1 MINIMIKKEMKR
13 TASTILTVLLLSV
26 FSFALQAQKG
36 IETGTPFGRGED
48 STRCLRNTSLY
59 STYYENKDYNMAVQF
74 WRPVF
79 TECPGSSK
87 NTYIKGETMF
97 KDFFRKTGNKAYI
110 DTVLM
115 ILDQRTKYFNEEPAN
130 NLRKA
135 FALYEFGGND
145 PVYARQCYDLI
156 KGVMD
161 HSPQSFDHTYSS
173 LYMAITAKC
182 YALKLIEAPEV
193 ITAYSNS
200 MKVVDNQLAR
210 KPGDTRFVEARKN
223 IDAVFRSSGAASC
236 ENLENLFTAG
246 VENNPGDTAM
256 LRKVITL
263 LTETGCRDSELYYK
277 TATNLYRSD
286 PSASSAAQL
295 AEMNMAR
302 KKYNEANK
310 YYTEAIDLETDSKVK
325 SGLLTKLATL
335 ELTSDSKQAARD
347 FAKAAYSLDPT
358 NGNALFIV
366 AESYAGAR
374 IGEAFENQTVYWV
387 VVDYLVRAKNTD
399 PTLKEQVDERI
410 AIYSR
415 LFPTKEEAFFRSLVE
430 EGAPYQVGGWI
441 NESTTV
447 RFRKE

>member
-1 MINIMIKKEMKR
+1 MIKKEMKR
-13 TASTILTVLLLSV
+13 STSTILTVLLLSV
-26 FSFALQAQKG
+26 FSLALQAQKG

-79 TECPGSSK
+79 NECPGSSK

-97 KDFFRKTGNKAYI
+97 KEFFRKSGNKAYI

-115 ILDQRTKYFNEEPAN
+115 ILDQRTKYFNEEPVN

-145 PVYARQCYDLI
+145 PDYASKCYGLI
-156 KGVMD
+156 KGVMEQ
-161 HSPQSFDHTYSS
+161 SPQSFDHTYSS

-210 KPGDTRFVEARKN
+210 KPGDTRYTEARKN

-236 ENLENLFTAG
+236 ENLEHLFSAS
-246 VENNPGDTAM
+246 VDNNPGDTAM
-256 LRKVITL
+256 LRKVLSL
-263 LTETGCRDSELYYK
+263 LGETGCKESELYYK
-277 TATNLYRSD
+277 AATSLYRSD

-295 AEMNMAR
+295 AEMNLAR
-302 KKYNEANK
+302 KKYSEAEK
-310 YYTEAIDLETDSKVK
+310 YLTEAIDLETDSKVK

-347 FAKAAYSLDPT
+347 FARAAFSLDPT
-358 NGNALFIV
+358 NGNALFII
-366 AESYAGAR
+366 AEAYAGSR
-374 IGEAFENQTVYWV
+374 IGETFENQTVYWV
-387 VVDYLVRAKNTD
+387 VVDYLVKAKNTD

-415 LFPTKEEAFFRSLVE
+415 LFPTKEEAFFRSMVE
-430 EGAPYQVGGWI
+430 EGTPYQVGSWI
-441 NESTTV
+441 NESTII

>member
-210 KPGDTRFVEARKN
+210 KPGDPRFMEARKN

-236 ENLENLFTAG
+236 ENLEHLFTAG

-277 TATNLYRSD
+277 TATSLYRSD

-295 AEMNMAR
+295 AEMNLAR

>member
-1 MINIMIKKEMKR
+1 MKR
-13 TASTILTVLLLSV
+13 RSSVILTGLILLLTTPG
-26 FSFALQAQKG
+26 LQAQNG
-36 IETGTPFGRGED
+36 VATGTPFGRGED

-59 STYYENKDYNMAVQF
+59 STYYDNKDYNMALQF

-79 TECPGSSK
+79 NECPGSSK

-110 DTVLM
+110 DTVM
-115 ILDQRTKYFNEEPAN
+115 IILDQRTKYFNEEHAN

-145 PVYARQCYDLI
+145 PEYAKKCYDLI
-156 KGVMD
+156 RGVMD
-161 HSPQSFDHTYSS
+161 QSPQSFDHTYSS

-182 YALKLIEAPEV
+182 YALRLIEATEV
-193 ITAYSNS
+193 INAYSQS
-200 MKVVDNQLAR
+200 MKVVDSQLSRRPDDAR
-210 KPGDTRFVEARKN
+210 FSEARKN

-236 ENLENLFTAG
+236 ENLEHLFTAS
-246 VENNPGDTAM
+246 VENNQSDTAM

-263 LTETGCRDSELYYK
+263 LTETGCRDSELYFK
-277 TATNLYRSD
+277 ASTNLYRAF

-302 KKYNEANK
+302 KKYNEAEK
-310 YYTEAIDLETDSKVK
+310 YYTEAIELETNNLVK

-347 FAKAAYSLDPT
+347 FARAAFSLDPT
-358 NGNALFIV
+358 NGYALFII
-366 AESYAGAR
+366 AEAYAGSR
-374 IGEAFENQTVYWV
+374 IGETFENQTVYWV
-387 VVDYLVRAKNTD
+387 VVDYLIRARNTD
-399 PTLKEQVDERI
+399 PTLREQVDERI
-410 AIYSR
+410 GIYSR